1 MNNHNLFHESTV
13 YNLILWFV
21 DVKWKNERNRS
32 DWQKYIYFFQSRS
45 VAESVKDPKV
55 SYSWKISW
63 WFTDEINA
71 KLVLFEWNSVT

>member
-32 DWQKYIYFFQSRS
+32 DWQKYIFFFFQSRS
-45 VAESVKDPKV
+45 VAESV
-55 SYSWKISW
+55 
-63 WFTDEINA
+63 
-71 KLVLFEWNSVT
+71 